1 MKTQNLKI
9 AFLFTGILIV
19 NMVFSKPKIA
29 VANIDYKGKDSNP
42 TSLGNYLRIE
52 MAKVDAFEVTDRYD
66 QEYLLKKKD
75 FTIENCYGKLC
86 LVEVGKMLGVDKMI
100 SGSIDTYGETIL
112 LTLNLIDVATST
124 TEKTFVK
131 EYLNLPQEFPGIISC
146 AVKEMNSL
154 PMDNEYLKRVTK
166 KFNLESSVNNP
177 EKTTLN
183 MSGPRFG
190 VAFLTGDAAR
200 VMRAGKQDGGFDGYP
215 YLFQFGYQFEKQYLT
230 QGNLQALFEF
240 LPMIN
245 GLDQGLFIPSL
256 TILHGLRS
264 NKNGFEFAF
273 GPTVRFTKEAEGY
286 FDANNNWNI
295 GSTWSGSPAANPYP
309 LVTRMDSR
317 GEVKLEGGFVFA
329 VGFTIKS
336 GNLNIPL
343 NTFVMPSK
351 DGVRFGASF
360 GFNAKKN

>member
-9 AFLFTGILIV
+9 AFLFTGIIIA

-42 TSLGNYLRIE
+42 NTLGNYLRIE
-52 MAKVDAFEVTDRYD
+52 MAKIDAYEVLDRYD

-100 SGSIDTYGETIL
+100 SGSFDSYGETIL
-112 LTLNLIDVATST
+112 LTLNLVDVNTSSI
-124 TEKTFVK
+124 ERTFVK
-131 EYLNLPQEFPGIISC
+131 EYLNLPQEFSGIISC
-146 AVKEMNSL
+146 AVKEMNSIPL
-154 PMDNEYLKRVTK
+154 DNEYAKKVTK
-166 KFNLESSVNNP
+166 KFNLETNVNNP
-177 EKTTLN
+177 EKTVLN

-190 VAFLTGDAAR
+190 AVVLTGDAAR

-215 YLFQFGYQFEKQYLT
+215 YMFQFGYQFEKQYLT

-240 LPMIN
+240 LPMVT
-245 GLDQGLFIPSL
+245 GLDQGLFIPSF
-256 TILHGLRS
+256 TILHGLRNS
-264 NKNGFEFAF
+264 KNGFEFAF
-273 GPTVRFTKEAEGY
+273 GPTVRFSKEVEGY
-286 FDANNNWNI
+286 FDADNNWVR

-309 LVTRMDSR
+309 IESRIDSR
-317 GEVKLEGGFVFA
+317 GQVKLEGGFVFA
-329 VGFTIKS
+329 VGFTVKS

-351 DGVRFGASF
+351 NGVRIGASF

>member
-9 AFLFTGILIV
+9 AFLLTGILIV

-29 VANIDYKGKDSNP
+29 VANINYKGKDSNP

-215 YLFQFGYQFEKQYLT
+215 YLFQFKE
-230 QGNLQALFEF
+230 AAILFESGTY
-240 LPMIN
+240 LN
-245 GLDQGLFIPSL
+245 LDRIILVYAPLTLRLKRVIERDQISMD
-256 TILHGLRS
+256 TILQRVQHQWSDTKKIIQS
-264 NKNGFEFAF
+264 NDIIFNDEIHNLIPQIEFLLNKYDQLF
-273 GPTVRFTKEAEGY
+273 
-286 FDANNNWNI
+286 
-295 GSTWSGSPAANPYP
+295 NP
-309 LVTRMDSR
+309 L
-317 GEVKLEGGFVFA
+317 
-329 VGFTIKS
+329 IK
-336 GNLNIPL
+336 I
-343 NTFVMPSK
+343 
-351 DGVRFGASF
+351 
-360 GFNAKKN
+360 